1 MNGLD
6 LYQTLQDEVTALQSF
21 IRFDENHFMRERCS
35 DPQRLEDVIQTGEEC
50 LRSLDSGEKSEN
62 VRDIVYGIV
71 GNLYRINNQPA
82 QAIELLE
89 RCVTRATEMNDFKRK
104 AISFIRLAEAFKYA
118 DMHDLALETFD
129 QAEEI
134 CHAHS
139 LENILEFVLQ
149 HKGKCLAEMGKLTE
163 ARASLDEALEIRIR
177 KQDPS
182 LIESTKLAQ
191 ESLLRV

>member
-21 IRFDENHFMRERCS
+21 IKFDENHFMRERCS
-35 DPQRLEDVIQTGEEC
+35 APQKLEAVIQTGEEC
-50 LRSLDSGEKSEN
+50 LRKLNSDN
-62 VRDIVYGIV
+62 VRDIVHGIV

-89 RCVTRATEMNDFKRK
+89 RCVTRATELNDFKRK

-118 DMHDLALETFD
+118 DMHDLALKTFD

-139 LENILEFVLQ
+139 LENILDFVLQ
-149 HKGKCLAEMGKLTE
+149 HKGKCFAEMGKLAE
-163 ARASLDEALEIRIR
+163 ARVSLDEALEIRIR

-182 LIESTKLAQ
+182 LIKSTKLAQ

>member
-6 LYQTLQDEVTALQSF
+6 LYQTLQDEVIALQSF
-21 IRFDENHFMRERCS
+21 IKFDENHFMRERCS
-35 DPQRLEDVIQTGEEC
+35 DPQKLEAVIQTGEEC
-50 LRSLDSGEKSEN
+50 LRKLNSDN
-62 VRDIVYGIV
+62 VRDIVHGIV

-89 RCVTRATEMNDFKRK
+89 RCVTRATEMNDFKRE

-118 DMHDLALETFD
+118 DMHDLALKTFD

-139 LENILEFVLQ
+139 FENILDFVLQ
-149 HKGKCLAEMGKLTE
+149 HKGKCLAEMGKLAE
-163 ARASLDEALEIRIR
+163 ARVSLDEALEIRIR